1 MCWCAQRVA
10 GWGNYP
16 VLAVQ
21 YLNTYFNKVFD
32 FLTLFLKFISKKFE
46 TNFCP
51 ALLMV
56 AILLRPNVVGLK
68 SQKNCWCIN
77 GHYGGVSLKKVA
89 NSGGKI
95 PEFKKSLL
103 SNLNCLNDFNN
114 FFQKLIGGF
123 VFPAIVVTMTLIE
136 TI

>member
-1 MCWCAQRVA
+1 
-10 GWGNYP
+10 
-16 VLAVQ
+16 
-21 YLNTYFNKVFD
+21 
-32 FLTLFLKFISKKFE
+32 
-46 TNFCP
+46 
-51 ALLMV
+51 MV

-103 SNLNCLNDFNN
+103 SILIVWMILIIFSKNL
-114 FFQKLIGGF
+114 
-123 VFPAIVVTMTLIE
+123 
-136 TI
+136 